1 MPFRPL
7 VLAAS
12 AAGCLAAA
20 PLLHAQPFEARGA
33 AGGWSV
39 FYNGATGGCFIE
51 KAQGPLVVQLGTEA
65 GMLGLGADAAGE
77 VGENF
82 GFIAVYTDNPEAEIE
97 HGAIWP
103 VVIEIDGDVFA
114 GEAKG
119 VVRGD
124 VRGGYIVSSDPTFAE
139 DIARGDV
146 MNVVTPAGMV
156 VEIDLTGTRAA
167 IEALTACQRDMSQG

>member
-1 MPFRPL
+1 MPFRPFAFAF
-7 VLAAS
+7 AAL
-12 AAGCLAAA
+12 CLAAA
-20 PLLHAQPFEARGA
+20 PSLHAQPFEPKGA

-39 FYNGATGGCFIE
+39 FYNAATGGCFIE

-77 VGENF
+77 GGENF

-146 MNVVTPAGMV
+146 MNVVTPAGAV
-156 VEIDLTGTRAA
+156 VEIDLTGTMAA
-167 IEALTACQRDMSQG
+167 IEALTECQMEASES